1 MRIRRLAVPIA
12 ITSALV
18 VLGGITAGLIL
29 AGDQAPPVAPPE
41 VVVSVPGSAATL
53 GPELAATPEPRL
65 AAMLGPGLAATP
77 GPELAV
83 VLEPGLAATPG
94 PKLAVVLEPGLAA
107 TPGPELAVVLEPG
120 LAATPGPELAVML
133 EPDLKATP
141 ETQMGGSSEGAS
153 SEMEGAS
160 QGMVYTWQD
169 GDRTLKAVLQAAPV
183 AQETETAAGAS
194 EDYAVT
200 KGEADG
206 MVRKQ
211 SELGSGGQPVFRSE
225 SGGALMTLPGGVI
238 LALDP
243 EWDQDVVEKF
253 FSQNGISLER
263 ASELDFLDNGF
274 FVETEPGFP
283 SLELA
288 NALAGQEGVILSSPN
303 WSREVELK

>member
-1 MRIRRLAVPIA
+1 MRIRRFAVPIA

-29 AGDQAPPVAPPE
+29 ARDQAPPSAPPE
-41 VVVSVPGSAATL
+41 VVVSVTGSAAMLEL
-53 GPELAATPEPRL
+53 GL
-65 AAMLGPGLAATP
+65 AAM
-77 GPELAV
+77 
-83 VLEPGLAATPG
+83 LEPGLAATPG
-94 PKLAVVLEPGLAA
+94 PGLAVVP
-107 TPGPELAVVLEPG
+107 
-120 LAATPGPELAVML
+120 

-200 KGEADG
+200 KEDHAVTKGEADSI
-206 MVRKQ
+206 VRKQ
-211 SELGSGGQPVFRSE
+211 SELGSNGQPMFHSQ
-225 SGGALMTLPGGVI
+225 SGGELMTLPGGII

-243 EWDQDVVEKF
+243 EWDQDAVEKF
-253 FSQNGISLER
+253 FSGNGIELER
-263 ASELDFLDNGF
+263 TSELDFLDNGF

-288 NALAGQEGVILSSPN
+288 NTLADQEGVILSSPN

>member
-1 MRIRRLAVPIA
+1 
-12 ITSALV
+12 
-18 VLGGITAGLIL
+18 
-29 AGDQAPPVAPPE
+29 
-41 VVVSVPGSAATL
+41 
-53 GPELAATPEPRL
+53 
-65 AAMLGPGLAATP
+65 
-77 GPELAV
+77 
-83 VLEPGLAATPG
+83 
-94 PKLAVVLEPGLAA
+94 
-107 TPGPELAVVLEPG
+107 
-120 LAATPGPELAVML
+120 ML

-194 EDYAVT
+194 EDHAVT
-200 KGEADG
+200 KGEADSI
-206 MVRKQ
+206 VRKQ

-243 EWDQDVVEKF
+243 EWDQDAVEKF